1 MEVNTITTVVCLLI
15 YCIIKKT
22 IEALSDD
29 AEGKNNDNEY
39 MLVEKILGKDLYSL
53 NLKTCIRDETHC
65 LLKKS
70 LDNLVAQHWDR

>member
-39 MLVEKILGKDLYSL
+39 VSGE
-53 NLKTCIRDETHC
+53 NIR
-65 LLKKS
+65 
-70 LDNLVAQHWDR
+70 